1 MSFIKKTNQ
10 EKNNEIDKKIKE
22 LFSVPISTVYE
33 IKQDLENR
41 NKILKKKNFHSMV
54 VVFFLSFA
62 LIWKVFFPS
71 RMTCTTPLAFQNEN
85 SSVE

>member
-41 NKILKKKNFHSMV
+41 NKRLKKNFFYSIFI
-54 VVFFLSFA
+54 VFFLSIT
-62 LIWKVFFPS
+62 LIWQVFFPYS
-71 RMTCTTPLAFQNEN
+71 IFV
-85 SSVE
+85 S